1 MYVALVIRPCP
12 GTVWS
17 SYTHK
22 TTCNKVDGVI
32 RFSIYQIVL
41 WQFLQVLNSLFQTC
55 QQCGRSSAI
64 HTFLTA
70 CLLICYTSCEIF
82 ACAVGSHFRHNVKP
96 YSTLCISSVWP
107 LRKIYHELPIQ
118 NGVEC
123 TWIRL
128 VWVYIFT
135 APIGPFSLRSIFGT
149 VRIKQAPVPFLFVL
163 RLPIDTVQVLYGENW
178 YGCLLYPCRAKN

>member
-82 ACAVGSHFRHNVKP
+82 ACAVGSHFLHNVKP
-96 YSTLCISSVWP
+96 AHYAFLLFGPCAKYIMSYLCKMVLNAPELGSCELIY
-107 LRKIYHELPIQ
+107 LRHL
-118 NGVEC
+118 
-123 TWIRL
+123 
-128 VWVYIFT
+128 
-135 APIGPFSLRSIFGT
+135 
-149 VRIKQAPVPFLFVL
+149 QARFDYVQFLA
-163 RLPIDTVQVLYGENW
+163 RHG
-178 YGCLLYPCRAKN
+178 